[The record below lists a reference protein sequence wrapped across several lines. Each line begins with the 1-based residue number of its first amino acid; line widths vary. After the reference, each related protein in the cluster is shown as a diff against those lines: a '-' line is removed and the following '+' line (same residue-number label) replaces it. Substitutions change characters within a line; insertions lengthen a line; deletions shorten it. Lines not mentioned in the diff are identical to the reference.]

1 MKIGEL
7 LKKYR
12 LSRGKTK
19 KAWAGDILSPSF
31 YARVENGSN
40 RISAEDLIDLLHAN
54 DISVVEFFERLNP
67 QDRLVGEKK
76 YQFLFAIN
84 EAYYQDSKADLLKIR
99 DTICKSNLP
108 DKSEELMILDV
119 YLAIVNDEYD
129 SINQDTLQELKNR
142 IFMANEFDLDTMNLY
157 CNCMVFYD
165 LDTNLMISRKLI
177 KQYQGNKNTL
187 IEKNL
192 LGIIINILNF
202 CIKEKRYEEANQFIE
217 CADQIVSKPEIYFYK
232 NMITFF
238 TSIIQ
243 YEKNPAEKYL
253 EICHDIINDVNR
265 IGMNDFSTE
274 MAEFLQKN
282 IK

>member
-1 MKIGEL
+1 MKIGDL

-19 KAWAGDILSPSF
+19 KDWAKNVLSPSF

-40 RISAEDLIDLLHAN
+40 RISAEDLINLLYAN
-54 DISVVEFFERLNP
+54 GIPVIEFFGRLNP
-67 QDRLVGEKK
+67 KDKLANEEN

-84 EAYYQDSKADLLKIR
+84 EAYYQNSKVDLLKIR
-99 DTICKSNLP
+99 DTVCKSNLP
-108 DKSEELMILDV
+108 DKREKLMIIDV

-129 SINQDTLQELKNR
+129 SINQKTLQELKDR

-177 KQYQGNKNTL
+177 KQYQGNKNSL

-192 LGIIINILNF
+192 LGIIINIINF
-202 CIKEKRYEEANQFIE
+202 CIKEKRYEEAIPFVE
-217 CADQIVSKPEIYFYK
+217 CANQIIPKPEIYFYK
-232 NMITFF
+232 SVILFF
-238 TSIIQ
+238 TNIIK
-243 YEKNPAEKYL
+243 YKRNNSKNYL
-253 EICHDIINDVNR
+253 EVCNNIIDNISKV
-265 IGMNDFSTE
+265 GMNKFSQE
-274 MAEFLQKN
+274 LKIFLQDN
-282 IK
+282 I

>member
-1 MKIGEL
+1 MKIGDL

-54 DISVVEFFERLNP
+54 DISVVEFFGQLNP
-67 QDRLVGEKK
+67 QDRLVNERR

-119 YLAIVNDEYD
+119 YLAIVDDEYD
-129 SINQDTLQELKNR
+129 SINQETLHELKDR
-142 IFMANEFDLDTMNLY
+142 IFMANEFDIDTMNLY
-157 CNCMVFYD
+157 CNCMAFYD
-165 LDTNLMISRKLI
+165 FDTNLMISSKLV
-177 KQYQGNKNTL
+177 KQYQGNQNSL

-192 LGIIINILNF
+192 LGIIINMLNF
-202 CIKEKRYEEANQFIE
+202 CIKEQRYEEAKQFINS
-217 CADQIVSKPEIYFYK
+217 ANQIAPKPEIYFYK
-232 NMITFF
+232 NMIIFF
-238 TSIIQ
+238 TNIIR
-243 YEKNPAEKYL
+243 YHTNSDEKYL
-253 EICHDIINDVNR
+253 ETCHDIINDINR
-265 IGMNDFSTE
+265 IGMNDFSKE

>member
-1 MKIGEL
+1 MKIGDL

-54 DISVVEFFERLNP
+54 DISVVEFFGRLNP
-67 QDRLVGEKK
+67 QDRLVGERK

-84 EAYYQDSKADLLKIR
+84 EAYYRNSKADLLKIR
-99 DTICKSNLP
+99 NTICKNNLP

-129 SINQDTLQELKNR
+129 SINRETLLELKDR

-157 CNCMVFYD
+157 CNCMAFYD
-165 LDTNLMISRKLI
+165 FDTNLMISSKLV
-177 KQYQGNKNTL
+177 KQYQGNKNSL

-192 LGIIINILNF
+192 LGIIINMLNF
-202 CIKEKRYEEANQFIE
+202 CIKEQRYEEAKQFINS
-217 CADQIVSKPEIYFYK
+217 ANQIAPKPEIYFYK
-232 NMITFF
+232 NMILFF
-238 TSIIQ
+238 TNIIK
-243 YEKNPAEKYL
+243 YKKNSSKKYL
-253 EICHDIINDVNR
+253 KVCNNIINNISKV
-265 IGMNDFSTE
+265 GMSNFSQE
-274 MAEFLQKN
+274 LKMFLQDN
-282 IK
+282 I